1 MNKIKSNKCIA
12 LAGVAVA
19 MGPLSVMAAPVVGGL
34 AFDAPLS
41 IGVWPLGGLGSLV
54 VLSLARVT
62 AWRKQV
68 SRLRQDLDEEI
79 SGRRQAEKALAE
91 KEAFFRQVL
100 DTNPNLIFIKD
111 RDARFAYV
119 NQAAAALFG
128 RSPAEIVGQLE
139 VEVLHNNSDA
149 QRYRKE
155 DQAVMDTFKEK
166 VLPEEPLTD
175 SRGRTRWFQIVKR
188 PLVSEDGLARQVL
201 VVATDITERKHAEAG
216 RDGVQKRS
224 SETAIIQRQP
234 DPK

>member
-1 MNKIKSNKCIA
+1 MKNIKLNKWIA
-12 LAGVAVA
+12 WAGAAVA
-19 MGPLSVMAAPVVGGL
+19 MGPLTAMATPVIGGL
-34 AFDAPLS
+34 ALDAPLS
-41 IGVWPLGGLGSLV
+41 IGLWPLGGLGSLV

-68 SRLRQDLDEEI
+68 SQLQHDLEEQT
-79 SGRRQAEKALAE
+79 SERRQAENALAE
-91 KEAFFRQVL
+91 KEAFFCQVM
-100 DTNPNLIFIKD
+100 DTNPNLVLIKD
-111 RDARFAYV
+111 RDARFAFV

-155 DQAVMDTFKEK
+155 DQAVMDTLKEK
-166 VLPEEPLTD
+166 FLPEEPLTD

-201 VVATDITERKHAEAG
+201 VVATDITARKQAEAAREG
-216 RDGVQKRS
+216 AQKGPP
-224 SETAIIQRQP
+224 ETALIPRNP